1 MESIRYISDL
11 YKFAS
16 EGASA
21 LLNIIFPPRCVVCS
35 DYITIGRNFS
45 DISWLC
51 DKCIEDVNFISSPLC
66 SICGIPFPKGG
77 IEEDHPCGNCIITPP
92 AFDRAVSVFVYDG
105 SIIKAIHDFKY
116 GNKSYLSRSF
126 GELLAE
132 KVRKH
137 IHYNEHTSLV
147 IPVPLSNK
155 RLKHRGYNQSALLAG
170 YLAKK
175 LNIAIDYD
183 SLIRIRDTVPQTE
196 LKKKERMKNLINAFA
211 VNNPNKIKDR
221 KIILVDDVYTT
232 GRTLEECSK
241 TLKKAGVLKVD
252 CLNIARVEK

>member
-1 MESIRYISDL
+1 MESIRYIYDL
-11 YKFAS
+11 YKLAS
-16 EGASA
+16 EGVSA
-21 LLNIIFPPRCVVCS
+21 LLNIVFPPRCAVCS
-35 DYITIGRNFS
+35 DYIAIGRKPFN
-45 DISWLC
+45 ISWLC

-92 AFDRAVSVFVYDG
+92 AFERAMAVFVYDG

-132 KVRKH
+132 KVKKH
-137 IHYNEHTSLV
+137 IHYNDHTLLV
-147 IPVPLSNK
+147 VPVPLSNK
-155 RLKHRGYNQSALLAG
+155 RLRLRGYNQSALLAG
-170 YLAKK
+170 YIAKK
-175 LNIAIDYD
+175 LNLVIDYD

-196 LKKKERMKNLINAFA
+196 LKKKERMKNLINAFT
-211 VNNPNKIKDR
+211 VSNSNKIKDH

-232 GRTLEECSK
+232 GSTLEECSK
-241 TLKKAGVLKVD
+241 TLKKAGARKVS
-252 CLNIARVEK
+252 CLSIARVEK